1 MYYKYYVYS
10 DIVHT
15 HIYMYT
21 NTHLQAMAPTWQ
33 QRSGEYDGLTTNG
46 IAFMRPVGTFESGV
60 SPGEWREVTVMGNVR
75 NMRGQRSSRIPGG
88 AVSVKCM
95 SQ

>member
-1 MYYKYYVYS
+1 M
-10 DIVHT
+10 
-15 HIYMYT
+15 YMYT

-88 AVSVKCM
+88 AVSVNCM